1 MHVHHR
7 RRPIRAMRQE
17 DPETTIAARAAA
29 LRPFIGSTREQRL
42 ATLSRLLRQ
51 ERRAARSGLGY
62 DPCRHAALRRLMA
75 ETEPPCRSN
84 RDESGTPCKEKGRH
98 AKHSGLVTSS
108 LDFRP
113 RGN

>member
-1 MHVHHR
+1 MQAHHR

-17 DPETTIAARAAA
+17 DPEAVIAARAAA
-29 LRPFIGSTREQRL
+29 LRPFIGATREQRL

-51 ERRAARSGLGY
+51 ERRAARGGLGY
-62 DPCRHAALRRLMA
+62 DPCRHAALRRLVA
-75 ETEPPCRSN
+75 EIERPSRSN
-84 RDESGTPCKEKGRH
+84 PDESGTPCKEKGRH
-98 AKHSGLVTSS
+98 AKHSGLVKPS

>member
-1 MHVHHR
+1 MHAHHR

-17 DPETTIAARAAA
+17 APEAMIAARVAA
-29 LRPFIGSTREQRL
+29 LRPFIGATREQRL

-62 DPCRHAALRRLMA
+62 DPSRHAALRRLMA
-75 ETEPPCRSN
+75 ETERFSRSTP
-84 RDESGTPCKEKGRH
+84 DGSGTPRKEKGRH
-98 AKHSGLVTSS
+98 AKHSGLVTPS
-108 LDFRP
+108 LNFRP